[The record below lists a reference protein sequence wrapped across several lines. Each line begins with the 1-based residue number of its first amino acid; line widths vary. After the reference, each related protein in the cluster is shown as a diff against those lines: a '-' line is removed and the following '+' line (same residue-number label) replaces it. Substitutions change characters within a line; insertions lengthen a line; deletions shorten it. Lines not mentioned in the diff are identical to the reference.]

1 MGISEYTQRIY
12 GMLIQKFFAIV
23 FLMQVQKY
31 DGVFTDTAAMV
42 CNNCYEHKS
51 EFAGSGHCPPPLI

>member
-12 GMLIQKFFAIV
+12 GMLIQEFFAIV

-31 DGVFTDTAAMV
+31 DGV
-42 CNNCYEHKS
+42 
-51 EFAGSGHCPPPLI
+51 LIDSTSML